1 MLNLRFHSIFIQ
13 GIATNQHL
21 FYSIHRATQLT
32 SNYHILTDHMM
43 TDAYGKVEVFAEGG
57 LEHYV
62 ANVS

>member
-1 MLNLRFHSIFIQ
+1 MLNLRFDSIFIK
-13 GIATNQHL
+13 GIATHQHF
-21 FYSIHRATQLT
+21 FYSIHRTT
-32 SNYHILTDHMM
+32 HISNYRVLTDHMM